1 VNDKTITLAAVT
13 RRYGSATV
21 LDALDLDLSPGITG
35 LLGPNGAGKTTLLR
49 ILATVLAPTSG
60 SCRILGRNPD
70 DPDQRT
76 EIRRRLGY
84 LPQESG
90 YPRGFTAFRYVD
102 YVAALKEWTERDAR
116 HREVRRVLALVG
128 LADLAGK
135 RMRALSGG
143 QRRRAALAQSLLGD
157 PELLVLDEPTTGLD
171 PEQRASLRGVLSAAG
186 HRSTVLLA
194 THQTDDVAALCE
206 RVIVLD
212 GGRVLWDGAVT
223 ALVGT
228 AAGKVWLADVEHPA
242 ALSSWRTGTGRYRH
256 VALEP
261 PPGVEIAEPSLEDA
275 YLLLRAAAGRE
286 RDGVT
291 A

>member
-1 VNDKTITLAAVT
+1 MNDKTITLAAVT

-21 LDALDLDLSPGITG
+21 LDALDLDLSPGISG

-49 ILATVLAPTSG
+49 ILATVLAPTYG

>member
-256 VALEP
+256 VALDP

-275 YLLLRAAAGRE
+275 YLLLRATAGRE